1 MGRSFHSL
9 EIGTARSLNLLLNSL
24 RMSSA
29 LLAHQKYTWGASRHS
44 EVENVFDSSILVH
57 FTNKRI
63 LIT

>member
-1 MGRSFHSL
+1 MERAFCSP
-9 EIGTARSLNLLLNSL
+9 EISIVVSLNLLMNWLHT
-24 RMSSA
+24 SSA